1 MTILLLSKKK
11 TESSKTDILPQLQIV
26 KRFSQL
32 SQQWEGLMN
41 LKCFSLKEQQLLK
54 LLLIHM
60 LKDEN
65 LHNNIE
71 VFLL

>member
-1 MTILLLSKKK
+1 
-11 TESSKTDILPQLQIV
+11 
-26 KRFSQL
+26 
-32 SQQWEGLMN
+32 MN

>member
-1 MTILLLSKKK
+1 MGTRG
-11 TESSKTDILPQLQIV
+11 T
-26 KRFSQL
+26 
-32 SQQWEGLMN
+32 EGLMN
-41 LKCFSLKEQQLLK
+41 LKCFSLKEQQTNPK